1 MSEDNDIKK
10 INVPIL
16 RFREFHTPWRQTT
29 IGNEGWFY
37 YGKGAPKTTIVPDGL
52 TPCVRY
58 GELYS
63 TYGAYI
69 KKVVSKTCV
78 APENLKL
85 SKGGEVLVPR
95 VGENPLDF
103 SKCSYLPFSSVAIGE
118 MISVYNTDNNPLFVC
133 YYFNRLRK
141 EFARVVEGGNVSN
154 LYFRYLEPISVRWPE
169 RKEQNKIAANIQNVD
184 EYIQGLTK
192 KKELLEQ
199 YKKGV
204 MQKLFSQQIRFTQD
218 DGTPFPDWEEKE
230 LGTIS
235 LRPGNRNIDEK
246 IFDVLTNSATDGIVN
261 QQDYFDKDIAV
272 QGNLGNYHIVEV
284 DDFIYNPRISS
295 SAPVGPFNR
304 NNLKRGVMSPLY
316 TVLKFTE
323 GDLDYLEYYF
333 ATSFWHR
340 YMHSIAN
347 FGARHDRMNVTVV
360 DFAKMPIPFPHP
372 DEQKKIAD
380 FLSSIDDKI
389 NAVRDQLDMAKTFKT
404 CLLQKMFV

>member
-1 MSEDNDIKK
+1 MNTVSNPEKPKVPGLRFPEFKEEWEYHKFGKYCKSISSGTTMPDTTVGLFPIFGSRGIIGFNDNYTHSEDK
-10 INVPIL
+10 ILVA
-16 RFREFHTPWRQTT
+16 R
-29 IGNEGWFY
+29 
-37 YGKGAPKTTIVPDGL
+37 V
-52 TPCVRY
+52 
-58 GELYS
+58 
-63 TYGAYI
+63 GAYAGALN
-69 KKVVSKTCV
+69 KV
-78 APENLKL
+78 
-85 SKGGEVLVPR
+85 KG
-95 VGENPLDF
+95 
-103 SKCSYLPFSSVAIGE
+103 KYSV
-118 MISVYNTDNNPLFVC
+118 TDNTLIIDQKDTLSVDFTFSLLEHIDLNKLIFGSGQPLITGTQLKA
-133 YYFNRLRK
+133 LRIY
-141 EFARVVEGGNVSN
+141 VPS
-154 LYFRYLEPISVRWPE
+154 LT
-169 RKEQNKIAANIQNVD
+169 EQTKIGDFLTSVD
-184 EYIQGLTK
+184 ERIQGLAK

-204 MQKLFSQQIRFTQD
+204 MKKLFSQQVRFIQND
-218 DGTPFPDWEEKE
+218 STPFPDWEEKE

-246 IFDVLTNSATDGIVN
+246 IVDVLTNSATDGIVN

-360 DFAKMPIPFPHP
+360 DFAKMPIPFPHL

-380 FLSSIDDKI
+380 FLSSIDGKI
-389 NAVRDQLDMAKTFKT
+389 NAVEDQLEAAKTFKKG
-404 CLLQKMFV
+404 LLQVMFV